1 MKGILGKKLGMS
13 RVINADGNYIPV
25 TIIECSPNT
34 IHQLKTVEKDG
45 YNAMVLGY
53 DPRKKPTKTKKF
65 YYLREVKVDSLDQL
79 EKGKSVE
86 VSAVFNEGDRIAVTG
101 VTKGKGFQGVM
112 KMWNYHGGPGS
123 HGSHFKRE
131 PGSVGARAKPGK
143 IHVGKKMAT
152 HMGSDTQTLKSSI
165 AYIDA
170 EKHLI
175 GIKGPVP
182 GSINSY
188 VTIKKLHINAP
199 K

>member
-1 MKGILGKKLGMS
+1 MKGILGKKLGMT
-13 RVINADGNYIPV
+13 RVVKEDGNYIPV
-25 TIIECSPNT
+25 TIVQCSPNI
-34 IHQLKTVEKDG
+34 IHQLKTTDKDG
-45 YNAMVLGY
+45 YNAIVLGF
-53 DPRKKPTKTKKF
+53 DARKKPTKTKKF
-65 YYLREVKVDSLDQL
+65 YYLKEIKVDSLDQL
-79 EKGKSVE
+79 EKGKSIDLA
-86 VSAVFNEGDRIAVTG
+86 AVLTEGDLIAVTG

-112 KMWNYHGGPGS
+112 KMWNYHGGPRS

-143 IHVGKKMAT
+143 IHRGKRMAT

-170 EKHLI
+170 ENHLV

-188 VTIKKLHINAP
+188 VTIKKLA
-199 K
+199 

>member
-1 MKGILGKKLGMS
+1 MKGILGKKLGMT
-13 RVINADGNYIPV
+13 RVVKEDGNYIPV
-25 TIIECSPNT
+25 TIIQCSPNV
-34 IHQLKTVEKDG
+34 IHQLKTADKDG
-45 YNAMVLGY
+45 YNAVVLGFEA
-53 DPRKKPTKTKKF
+53 RKKPTKTKKF
-65 YYLREVKVDSLDQL
+65 YYLKEVKVDSLDQL

-86 VSAVFNEGDRIAVTG
+86 LASVLAEGDLITVTG

-112 KMWNYHGGPGS
+112 KMWNYHGGPRS

-143 IHVGKKMAT
+143 IHRGKRMAT

-170 EKHLI
+170 ENHLV

-188 VTIKKLHINAP
+188 VTIKKIA
-199 K
+199 